1 MAESEDGQEKSEEP
15 SERKLNKA
23 KEEGNV
29 ARSRELGTAVLL
41 IASVAVIFALGGWL
55 VEAMVMITNHT
66 FEFDRA
72 YIEDTSRMSAE
83 LRLSVY
89 EASLKTAPILLL
101 MMIAGIIGSAGMGG
115 VSFSTKAIAPKLNRL
130 SPLQGLKRMFSLNS
144 LVELGKSW
152 LKVLLIGGTGVALLW
167 YYQRHFNALGSSDVM
182 AEMKG
187 AIELLLL
194 PLFILALVTALIAV
208 IDVPWQAFSHKK
220 KLRMTMQEVKDE
232 YKNTEGKPEVKGR
245 IRQLQREMSQRR
257 MMDAVPEA
265 DVVIT
270 NPEHF
275 SVALKYDQG
284 RMDAPVVVA
293 KGGDEIALKIR
304 EIAKAHEVPIVQ
316 APPLARS
323 LFQYAKIDQP
333 IPEGLFVA
341 VAQVLAYVWQLRQHR
356 KQQGDRPNKPNKF
369 DIPDDLRFDP

>member
-15 SERKLNKA
+15 SERKLQKA
-23 KEEGNV
+23 REEGNV

-41 IASVAVIFALGGWL
+41 IASVGVLYALGGWL
-55 VEAMVMITNHT
+55 VEAIVMITHHT
-66 FEFDRA
+66 FTFDRA

-83 LRLSVY
+83 LRISVY
-89 EASLKTAPILLL
+89 EAAIKTAPILLL
-101 MMIAGIIGSAGMGG
+101 MMLAGIVGGAGMGG
-115 VSFSTKAIAPKLNRL
+115 VSFSSKAIAPKFNRL
-130 SPLQGLKRMFSLNS
+130 SPLQGLKRMFSVNS

-152 LKVLLIGGTGVALLW
+152 LKVLLIGGSGVGLLW
-167 YYQRHFNALGSSDVM
+167 FYQYRFNALGMSDVM

-187 AIELLLL
+187 AIELLLI
-194 PLFILALVTALIAV
+194 PLFVLALATALIAV

-220 KLRMTMQEVKDE
+220 KLKMTKQEVKDE

-257 MMDAVPEA
+257 MMDSVPEA

-275 SVALKYDQG
+275 SVALKYEQAS
-284 RMDAPVVVA
+284 MDAPIIVA

-304 EIAKAHEVPIVQ
+304 EIAKAHSVPIVQ

-323 LFQYAKIDQP
+323 LFQFGKVDHP

-341 VAQVLAYVWQLRQHR
+341 VAQILAYVWQLRQYR
-356 KQQGDRPNKPNKF
+356 RNQGERPSKPNKF
-369 DIPDDLRFDP
+369 DIPDDLKFNP